1 MLPSNPAEIRQ
12 RQKLIVIVGPT
23 ASGKSELA
31 VTVAQKYNGEI
42 ISADSRQ
49 VYRGL
54 DIGTAKV
61 AGVWKEGVFVYKK
74 IPHHCIDFVS
84 PKKTYSVAQFQQCA
98 ANEIRAI
105 SRRGKIS
112 VVVGGTALWVDA
124 LAYNWRLPH
133 AVPNARL
140 RNRLE
145 KKSPAQL
152 LAMLE
157 KLDPKRAET
166 VEQKNPR
173 RLIRAIEIATALGS
187 VPALE
192 KFPAYDALWIGLNP
206 PPATLEKRIKNR
218 GQKMIAAGLVNE
230 IKKLKRAR
238 VAKKRIHEF
247 GFEYRAG
254 LHYLDGTLSRNELL
268 ERIVKETRQY
278 AKRQMTWFKRNP
290 DIIWNPS
297 AREMQKY
304 IVTVFPPDPRQTAQR
319 KILRLP
325 DYAPQAASH
334 QSFFVGPRELGSES
348 PAAPGV

>member
-1 MLPSNPAEIRQ
+1 MLPSNPAETRK

-61 AGVWKEGVFVYKK
+61 RGKWKLYRSPTSIGSRTSREFTYRG

-84 PKKTYSVAQFQQCA
+84 PRKTYSVAQFQQCA

-105 SRRGKIS
+105 SRRGKIPI
-112 VVVGGTALWVDA
+112 VVGGTALWVDA
-124 LAYNWRLPH
+124 LVYNWRLPH
-133 AVPNARL
+133 VVPNARL
-140 RNRLE
+140 RNQLE

-192 KFPAYDALWIGLNP
+192 KPASYDALWIGLNP
-206 PPATLEKRIKNR
+206 APATLEKRIKSR
-218 GQKMIAAGLVNE
+218 AQKMIAAGLVNE

-254 LHYLDGTLSRNELL
+254 LHYLDGTLSQDELL

-278 AKRQMTWFKRNP
+278 AKRQMTWFRRNP

-297 AREMQKY
+297 AREIQKRI
-304 IVTVFPPDPRQTAQR
+304 IVF
-319 KILRLP
+319 
-325 DYAPQAASH
+325 
-334 QSFFVGPRELGSES
+334 LG
-348 PAAPGV
+348 